1 MSYKEL
7 SGLFLYQGALR
18 QMMQKHGKGA
28 KFLYFSSF
36 KSSISL
42 VFLLS
47 RAESNLK
54 CHIFKLNILYV
65 YVFALYFSPSKK
77 KKRETLTF
85 VRIYRYTH
93 NQWKRLRKLS
103 TRFEN
108 KWQCFYESFFYKVL
122 CKKNSN
128 FHLVKMQN
136 HCSRHNICKTRLS
149 AKLTTVTSST
159 TTNVIIWV
167 LQMGESESG
176 QMVSEKVKLA

>member
-65 YVFALYFSPSKK
+65 YVFALYFSPGKK

-93 NQWKRLRKLS
+93 NQ
-103 TRFEN
+103 
-108 KWQCFYESFFYKVL
+108 
-122 CKKNSN
+122 
-128 FHLVKMQN
+128 
-136 HCSRHNICKTRLS
+136 
-149 AKLTTVTSST
+149 
-159 TTNVIIWV
+159 
-167 LQMGESESG
+167 
-176 QMVSEKVKLA
+176 